1 MSSTVSSYT
10 PVSTSGQITYS
21 GLGNGTDFDSLIKKL
36 VQVEQ
41 TRITS
46 LQTWK
51 KSWTDKQAAFQ
62 ELNTQMLTLK
72 TSLESMDSMDEF
84 MTKAVDSSNSTVVSA
99 VAGAGAEN
107 ASHEVVVNRLATAK
121 AMVTATGYASAS
133 TDINPSSS
141 DAVFAYIYK
150 GVTYSNAV
158 GANCTLTDLA
168 SIINNDPNNP
178 GVKASVSYDGS
189 KYYLQL
195 RGMDTGST
203 ASLTIA
209 SNSSLSGFANNNF
222 NTITSNASAQLKL
235 DGWPVASDSWITR
248 ETNSVT
254 DLIPGLTMTLKSTGS
269 STVVTTTDTDAIKEK
284 ITTFVEQVNLV
295 RTQIQAISRVD
306 STTKQ
311 ASLLTGNYGIQLI
324 DTNLKSAVAGLGVGF
339 DYNQDKYSTL
349 SQLGILTDAQQ
360 GSTTEGLLVI
370 NDTILDA
377 ILSSNADAVGQLFA
391 AQYVGRTNSS
401 DFSISSYIKNTTK
414 CGTYQLAYTT
424 DANGKITAATINGHA
439 AMFNSNSNLITGS
452 HGYGEA
458 GMVIRVVDTT
468 PGAHTGEVALKQG
481 KAGQLS
487 DLLGELTDSQDG
499 PLHILDDN
507 YDDITA
513 MIDDKIAYEQRR
525 ISTYAS
531 NLRKRFAKVDSL
543 LGTYDQMQSQLS
555 SQIKQLSSSSS
566 SS

>member
-10 PVSTSGQITYS
+10 PITTSGQITYS
-21 GLGNGTDFDSLIKKL
+21 GLGNGTDFDSMIKKL

-41 TRITS
+41 SRITS

-72 TSLESMDSMDEF
+72 TTLEDMDSMDEF
-84 MTKAVDSSNSTVVSA
+84 MTKTVDSSNSTVLSA

-107 ASHEVVVNRLATAK
+107 GSHEVVINRLATAK
-121 AMVTATGYASAS
+121 AMVTTTGYASAS

-141 DAVFAYIYK
+141 DAVFAYTYK
-150 GVTYSNAV
+150 GTTYTNTIGDNA
-158 GANCTLTDLA
+158 TLTDLV
-168 SIINNDPNNP
+168 SIINNDPGNP

-189 KYYLQL
+189 QYYLQL

-203 ASLTIA
+203 ASLVIA
-209 SNSSLSGFANNNF
+209 SNSTLSGFGNSDF

-235 DGWPVASDSWITR
+235 DGWPTASGSWITR
-248 ETNSVT
+248 ESNTVT

-284 ITTFVEQVNLV
+284 IETFVEQVNLV
-295 RTQIQAISRVD
+295 RTKIREISKVD

-339 DYNQDKYSTL
+339 DYDQDKYSTL
-349 SQLGILTDAQQ
+349 SQLGILTDAEQ

-370 NDTILDA
+370 DDDVLDA
-377 ILSSNADAVGQLFA
+377 VLASNADAVGQLFA
-391 AQYVGRTNSS
+391 AQYVGRTSS
-401 DFSISSYIKNTTK
+401 SEFSISSYIKNTTK
-414 CGTYQLAYTT
+414 NGTYQLSYTT
-424 DANGKITAATINGHA
+424 DASGKITAATINGHA
-439 AMFNSNSNLITGS
+439 ALFQSNSNLITGA

-468 PGAHTGEVALKQG
+468 PGTHTGEVALKQG

-531 NLRKRFAKVDSL
+531 NLRKRFAKVDSM
-543 LGTYDQMQSQLS
+543 LGTYDKMQSQLE
-555 SQIKQLSSSSS
+555 SQIKQLSSD
-566 SS
+566 

>member
-1 MSSTVSSYT
+1 MSNTVSSYT
-10 PVSTSGQITYS
+10 PITTSGQITYS
-21 GLGNGTDFDSLIKKL
+21 GLGNGTDFDSMIKKL

-41 TRITS
+41 SRITS

-72 TSLESMDSMDEF
+72 TSLEDMDSMDEF
-84 MTKAVDSSNSTVVSA
+84 MTKAVDSSDSTVVSA

-107 ASHEVVVNRLATAK
+107 GSHEVVVNRLATAK
-121 AMVTATGYASAS
+121 AMVTATGYASAT
-133 TDINPSSS
+133 TDINSSS
-141 DAVFAYIYK
+141 ADAVFAYTYK
-150 GVTYSNAV
+150 GVTYSNTV
-158 GANCTLTDLA
+158 GANVTLTDLA
-168 SIINNDPNNP
+168 SIINNDPSNP

-189 KYYLQL
+189 QYYLQL

-203 ASLTIA
+203 ASLVVA
-209 SNSSLSGFANNNF
+209 SNSTLSGFGNGDF
-222 NTITSNASAQLKL
+222 STITSNASAQLKL
-235 DGWPVASDSWITR
+235 DGWPTASGSWITR

-269 STVVTTTDTDAIKEK
+269 ATVVTTTDTDAIKEK
-284 ITTFVEQVNLV
+284 IETFVEQVNLV
-295 RTQIQAISRVD
+295 RTKIQEISRVD
-306 STTKQ
+306 STTQQ

-339 DYNQDKYSTL
+339 DYDQDKYSTL
-349 SQLGILTDAQQ
+349 SQLGILTDAEQ

-370 NDTILDA
+370 DDDVLDA
-377 ILSSNADAVGQLFA
+377 VLASNADAVGQLFA
-391 AQYVGRTNSS
+391 AQYVGRTSSS

-414 CGTYQLAYTT
+414 NGTYQLSYTT
-424 DANGKITAATINGHA
+424 DASGKITAATINGHA
-439 AMFNSNSNLITGS
+439 AMFNSNSNLITGQ
-452 HGYGEA
+452 HGYDEA

-468 PGAHTGEVALKQG
+468 PGTHTGEVGLKQG

-513 MIDDKIAYEQRR
+513 MIDNKIAYEQRR

-531 NLRKRFAKVDSL
+531 NLRKRFAKVDSM
-543 LGTYDQMQSQLS
+543 LGTYDQMQSQLE
-555 SQIKQLSSSSS
+555 SQIKQLSSD
-566 SS
+566 

>member
-10 PVSTSGQITYS
+10 PITTSGQITYS

-41 TRITS
+41 TRITT

-51 KSWTDKQAAFQ
+51 KSWTDKQTAFQ

-72 TSLESMDSMDEF
+72 TSLEDMDSMDEF
-84 MTKAVDSSNSTVVSA
+84 LTKAVDSSNTAVISA

-107 ASHEVVVNRLATAK
+107 GSHEVMGNRLATAK
-121 AMVTATGYASAS
+121 AMVTATGYASA
-133 TDINPSSS
+133 TADINPSSS
-141 DAVFAYIYK
+141 DAVFAYTYK
-150 GVTYSNAV
+150 GTTYANTVGDNA
-158 GANCTLTDLA
+158 TLTDLA
-168 SIINNDPNNP
+168 SIINNDPSNP

-203 ASLTIA
+203 ASLVIA
-209 SNSSLSGFANNNF
+209 SNTTLSGFGNGNF

-235 DGWPVASDSWITR
+235 DGWPTTSGVWISR
-248 ETNSVT
+248 ETNTVT
-254 DLIPGLTMTLKSTGS
+254 DLVPGLTMTLKSTGS
-269 STVVTTTDTDAIKEK
+269 STVVTTTDTAAIKEK
-284 ITTFVEQVNLV
+284 IENFVEQINLV
-295 RTQIQAISRVD
+295 RTKIRAISKVD

-311 ASLLTGNYGIQLI
+311 ASLLTGNYGVQLI
-324 DTNLKSAVAGLGVGF
+324 DTNLKTAVAGLGVGF
-339 DYNQDKYSTL
+339 DYDQDKYSTL

-370 NDTILDA
+370 DDKVLDA
-377 ILSSNADAVGQLFA
+377 VLSSNADAVGQLFA
-391 AQYVGRTNSS
+391 AQYIGRTSSS
-401 DFSISSYIKNTTK
+401 DFSISSYIKGTTK
-414 CGTYQLAYTT
+414 CGAYELSYTT
-424 DANGKITAATINGHA
+424 DAGGSITGATINGHA
-439 AMFNSNSNLITGS
+439 AMFHSGSNLITGA
-452 HGYGEA
+452 HGHDEA

-468 PGAHTGEVALKQG
+468 PGNHTGKVALKQG

-487 DLLGELTDSQDG
+487 DLLGELTDSKDG

-525 ISTYAS
+525 IATYAS

-543 LGTYDQMQSQLS
+543 LGTYTEMQEQLDS
-555 SQIKQLSSSSS
+555 GIEQLSSS
-566 SS
+566 

>member
-1 MSSTVSSYT
+1 MSNTVSSYSPIT
-10 PVSTSGQITYS
+10 TSGQITYS
-21 GLGNGTDFDSLIKKL
+21 GLGNGTDFDSMIKKL

-41 TRITS
+41 SRITS

-72 TSLESMDSMDEF
+72 TSLEDMDSMDEF
-84 MTKAVDSSNSTVVSA
+84 MTKAVDSSDSTVVSA

-107 ASHEVVVNRLATAK
+107 GSHEVVVNRLATAK

-133 TDINPSSS
+133 TDINSSSS
-141 DAVFAYIYK
+141 DAMFAYTYK
-150 GVTYSNAV
+150 GVTYSNTV

-168 SIINNDPNNP
+168 SIINNDPSNP

-203 ASLTIA
+203 ASLVIA
-209 SNSSLSGFANNNF
+209 SNSTLSGFGNSDF
-222 NTITSNASAQLKL
+222 STITSNASAQLKL
-235 DGWPVASDSWITR
+235 DGWPTASGSWITR

-269 STVVTTTDTDAIKEK
+269 ATVVTTTDTDAIKEK
-284 ITTFVEQVNLV
+284 IETFVEQVNLV
-295 RTQIQAISRVD
+295 RTKIQEISRVD
-306 STTKQ
+306 STTQQ

-339 DYNQDKYSTL
+339 DYDQDKYSTL
-349 SQLGILTDAQQ
+349 SQLGILTDAEQ

-370 NDTILDA
+370 DDDVLDA
-377 ILSSNADAVGQLFA
+377 VLASNADAVGQLFA
-391 AQYVGRTNSS
+391 AQYVGRTSSS

-414 CGTYQLAYTT
+414 NGTYKLSYTT
-424 DANGKITAATINGHA
+424 DASGKITAATINGHA
-439 AMFNSNSNLITGS
+439 AMFNSNSNLITGA
-452 HGYGEA
+452 HGYDEA

-468 PGAHTGEVALKQG
+468 PGTHTGEVGLKQG

-531 NLRKRFAKVDSL
+531 NLRKRFAKVDSM
-543 LGTYDQMQSQLS
+543 LGTYDQMQSQLE
-555 SQIKQLSSSSS
+555 SQIKQLSSD
-566 SS
+566 

>member
-1 MSSTVSSYT
+1 MSSTVSSYKPIT
-10 PVSTSGQITYS
+10 TSGQITYS
-21 GLGNGTDFDSLIKKL
+21 GLGNGTDFDSMIKKL

-41 TRITS
+41 SRITS

-72 TSLESMDSMDEF
+72 TTLGEMDSMDEF
-84 MTKAVDSSNSTVVSA
+84 MTKAVDSSNSTVLSA

-107 ASHEVVVNRLATAK
+107 ASHDIVVNRLATAK
-121 AMVTATGYASAS
+121 AMVTTTGYDSA
-133 TDINPSSS
+133 TADINPSSS
-141 DAVFAYIYK
+141 DAVFAYTYK
-150 GVTYSNAV
+150 GVSYSSTV
-158 GANCTLTDLA
+158 GANATLTDLTN
-168 SIINNDPNNP
+168 IINNDPSNP

-203 ASLTIA
+203 ASLVIA
-209 SNSSLSGFANNNF
+209 SNSTLSGFGSGDF
-222 NTITSNASAQLKL
+222 STITSNASAQLKL
-235 DGWPVASDSWITR
+235 DGWPTASGVWITR
-248 ETNSVT
+248 ESNTVT
-254 DLIPGLTMTLKSTGS
+254 DLVPGLTMTLKSTGS

-284 ITTFVEQVNLV
+284 IETFVEQINLV
-295 RTQIQAISRVD
+295 RAKIQEISKVD
-306 STTKQ
+306 STTQQ

-339 DYNQDKYSTL
+339 DYDQDTFSTL

-360 GSTTEGLLVI
+360 GSVTEGQLVI
-370 NDTILDA
+370 DDD
-377 ILSSNADAVGQLFA
+377 ILSAKLASNADAVGQLFA
-391 AQYVGRTNSS
+391 AQYIGRTSSS

-414 CGTYQLAYTT
+414 CGTYQLSYTT
-424 DANGKITAATINGHA
+424 DASGKITAATINGHNA
-439 AMFNSNSNLITGS
+439 SFNSNSNLITGQY
-452 HGYGEA
+452 GYAEA

-468 PGAHTGEVALKQG
+468 PGVHSGEVGLKQG

-487 DLLGELTDSQDG
+487 DLLGELTDETDG

-531 NLRKRFAKVDSL
+531 NLRKRFAKVDSM
-543 LGTYDQMQSQLS
+543 LGTYDKMQSQLE
-555 SQIKQLSSSSS
+555 SQIKQLSSSS
-566 SS
+566 

>member
-1 MSSTVSSYT
+1 MSNTVSSYSPIT
-10 PVSTSGQITYS
+10 TSGQITYS
-21 GLGNGTDFDSLIKKL
+21 GLGNGTDFDSMIKKL

-41 TRITS
+41 SRITS

-72 TSLESMDSMDEF
+72 TTLEEMDSMDEF
-84 MTKAVDSSNSTVVSA
+84 MTKTVDSSNSTVLSA

-107 ASHEVVVNRLATAK
+107 GSHEVVVNRLATAK
-121 AMVTATGYASAS
+121 AMVTTTGYASAS

-141 DAVFAYIYK
+141 DAVFAYTYK
-150 GVTYSNAV
+150 GTTYTNTIGDNA
-158 GANCTLTDLA
+158 TLTDLV
-168 SIINNDPNNP
+168 SIINNDPGNP

-189 KYYLQL
+189 QYYLQL

-203 ASLTIA
+203 ASLVIA
-209 SNSSLSGFANNNF
+209 SNSTLSGFGNSDF
-222 NTITSNASAQLKL
+222 STITSNASAQLKL
-235 DGWPVASDSWITR
+235 DGWPTASGSWITR
-248 ETNSVT
+248 ESNTVT

-284 ITTFVEQVNLV
+284 IETFVEQVNLV
-295 RTQIQAISRVD
+295 RTKIREISKVD

-339 DYNQDKYSTL
+339 DYDQDKYSTL

-370 NDTILDA
+370 DDDVLDA
-377 ILSSNADAVGQLFA
+377 VLSSNADAVGQLFA
-391 AQYVGRTNSS
+391 AQYVGRTSS
-401 DFSISSYIKNTTK
+401 SEFSISSYIKNTTK
-414 CGTYQLAYTT
+414 NGTYQLSYTT
-424 DANGKITAATINGHA
+424 DASGKITAATINGHA
-439 AMFNSNSNLITGS
+439 AMFNSNSNLITGA
-452 HGYGEA
+452 HGYDEA

-468 PGAHTGEVALKQG
+468 PGTHTGEVALKQG

-513 MIDDKIAYEQRR
+513 MIDEKIAYEQRR

-531 NLRKRFAKVDSL
+531 NLRKRFAKVDSM
-543 LGTYDQMQSQLS
+543 LGTYDKMQSQLE
-555 SQIKQLSSSSS
+555 SQIKQLSSD
-566 SS
+566 

>member
-1 MSSTVSSYT
+1 MSNTVSSYSPIT
-10 PVSTSGQITYS
+10 TSGQITYS
-21 GLGNGTDFDSLIKKL
+21 GLGNGTDFDSMIKKL

-41 TRITS
+41 SRITS

-72 TSLESMDSMDEF
+72 TTLEDMDSMDEF
-84 MTKAVDSSNSTVVSA
+84 MTKAVDSSDSTVLSA

-121 AMVTATGYASAS
+121 AMVTATGYTSAS

-141 DAVFAYIYK
+141 DAVFAYTYK
-150 GVTYSNAV
+150 GVSYSNAV

-168 SIINNDPNNP
+168 SIINNDPGNP

-203 ASLTIA
+203 ASLVVA
-209 SNSSLSGFANNNF
+209 SNSTLSGFGNANF

-235 DGWPVASDSWITR
+235 DGWPTASGTWITR
-248 ETNSVT
+248 ETNTVT
-254 DLIPGLTMTLKSTGS
+254 DLVPGLTMTLKSTGS
-269 STVVTTTDTDAIKEK
+269 TTVVTTTDTDAIKEK
-284 ITTFVEQVNLV
+284 IETFVEQINLV
-295 RTQIQAISRVD
+295 RTKIRAISKVD
-306 STTKQ
+306 STTQQ

-339 DYNQDKYSTL
+339 DYDQDKYSTL

-370 NDTILDA
+370 DDDVLDA

-391 AQYVGRTNSS
+391 AQYVGRTSSS

-414 CGTYQLAYTT
+414 NGAYQLSYTT
-424 DANGKITAATINGHA
+424 DASGKITAATINGHA

-452 HGYGEA
+452 HGYDEA

-468 PGAHTGEVALKQG
+468 PGTHTGEVALKQG

-531 NLRKRFAKVDSL
+531 NLRKRFAKVDSM
-543 LGTYDQMQSQLS
+543 LGTYDKMQSQLE
-555 SQIKQLSSSSS
+555 SQIKQLSSD
-566 SS
+566 

>member
-1 MSSTVSSYT
+1 MSNTVSSYSPIT
-10 PVSTSGQITYS
+10 TSGQITYS
-21 GLGNGTDFDSLIKKL
+21 GLGNGTDFDSMIKKL

-41 TRITS
+41 SRITS

-72 TSLESMDSMDEF
+72 TTLEEMDSMDEF
-84 MTKAVDSSNSTVVSA
+84 MTKTVDSSNSTVLSA

-107 ASHEVVVNRLATAK
+107 GSHEVVVNRLATAK
-121 AMVTATGYASAS
+121 AMVTTTGYASAS

-141 DAVFAYIYK
+141 DAVFAYTYK
-150 GVTYSNAV
+150 GTTYTNTIGDNA
-158 GANCTLTDLA
+158 TLTDLV
-168 SIINNDPNNP
+168 SIINNDPGNP

-189 KYYLQL
+189 QYYLQL

-203 ASLTIA
+203 ASLVIA
-209 SNSSLSGFANNNF
+209 SNSTLSGFGNSDF
-222 NTITSNASAQLKL
+222 STITSNASAQLKL
-235 DGWPVASDSWITR
+235 DGWPTASGSWITR
-248 ETNSVT
+248 ESNTVT

-284 ITTFVEQVNLV
+284 IETFVEQVNLV
-295 RTQIQAISRVD
+295 RTKIREISKVD

-324 DTNLKSAVAGLGVGF
+324 DTNLKNAVAGLGVGF
-339 DYNQDKYSTL
+339 DYDQDKYSTL

-370 NDTILDA
+370 DDDVLDA
-377 ILSSNADAVGQLFA
+377 VLSSNADAVGQLFA
-391 AQYVGRTNSS
+391 AQYVGRTSS
-401 DFSISSYIKNTTK
+401 SEFSISSYIKNTTK
-414 CGTYQLAYTT
+414 NGTYQLSYTT
-424 DANGKITAATINGHA
+424 DASGKITAATINGHA
-439 AMFNSNSNLITGS
+439 AMFNSNSNLITGA
-452 HGYGEA
+452 HGYDEA

-468 PGAHTGEVALKQG
+468 PGTHTGEVALKQG

-513 MIDDKIAYEQRR
+513 MIDEKIAYEQRR

-531 NLRKRFAKVDSL
+531 NLRKRFAKVDSM
-543 LGTYDQMQSQLS
+543 LGTYDKMQSQLE
-555 SQIKQLSSSSS
+555 SQIKQLSSD
-566 SS
+566 

>member
-1 MSSTVSSYT
+1 MSNTVSSYSPIT
-10 PVSTSGQITYS
+10 TSGQITYS
-21 GLGNGTDFDSLIKKL
+21 GLGNGTDFDSMIKKL

-41 TRITS
+41 SRITS

-72 TSLESMDSMDEF
+72 TTLEDMDSMDEF

-107 ASHEVVVNRLATAK
+107 GSHEVVVNRLATAK
-121 AMVTATGYASAS
+121 SMVTATGYASAT

-141 DAVFAYIYK
+141 DVVFAYVYK
-150 GVTYSNAV
+150 GVAYSNAI

-189 KYYLQL
+189 NYYLQL

-209 SNSSLSGFANNNF
+209 SNSTLSGFGNANF
-222 NTITSNASAQLKL
+222 NNITSNASAQLKV
-235 DGWPVASDSWITR
+235 DGWPTASGTWITR
-248 ETNSVT
+248 ESNTVT
-254 DLIPGLTMTLKSTGS
+254 DLVPGLTMTLKSTGS

-284 ITTFVEQVNLV
+284 IETFVEQVNLV
-295 RTQIQAISRVD
+295 RTKIREISKVD
-306 STTKQ
+306 STTQQ

-324 DTNLKSAVAGLGVGF
+324 DTNLKNAVAGIGVGF
-339 DYNQDKYSTL
+339 DYDQDKYSTL
-349 SQLGILTDAQQ
+349 SQLGILTDAEQ

-370 NDTILDA
+370 DDDVLDA

-391 AQYVGRTNSS
+391 AQYVGRTSSS
-401 DFSISSYIKNTTK
+401 DFSIASYIKNTTK
-414 CGTYQLAYTT
+414 NGTYQLSYTT
-424 DANGKITAATINGHA
+424 DASGKITAATINGHA
-439 AMFNSNSNLITGS
+439 AMFSSNSNLITGQ

-468 PGAHTGEVALKQG
+468 PGTHTGEVGLKQG

-531 NLRKRFAKVDSL
+531 NLRKRFAKVDSM
-543 LGTYDQMQSQLS
+543 LGTYDQMQSQLE
-555 SQIKQLSSSSS
+555 SQIKQLSSSS
-566 SS
+566 

>member
-1 MSSTVSSYT
+1 MSSTVTSYKPIT
-10 PVSTSGQITYS
+10 TSGQITYS
-21 GLGNGTDFDSLIKKL
+21 GLGNGTDFDSMIKKL

-62 ELNTQMLTLK
+62 ELNTEMLSLK
-72 TSLESMDSMDEF
+72 TTLGTMDSMDEF
-84 MTKAVDSSNSTVVSA
+84 MTKAVDSSDSTVVTA
-99 VAGAGAEN
+99 VATAGAEN
-107 ASHEVVVNRLATAK
+107 GTHQLTVNRLATAK
-121 AMVTATGYASAS
+121 AMVTTTGYASAT
-133 TDINPSSS
+133 TDINSSSS
-141 DAVFAYIYK
+141 DVVFAYTYK
-150 GVTYSNAV
+150 GVSYSNAV
-158 GANCTLTDLA
+158 GANSTLNDLV
-168 SIINNDPNNP
+168 SIINNDPSNP

-203 ASLTIA
+203 ASLVVA
-209 SNSSLSGFANNNF
+209 SNSTLSGFTNSDF
-222 NTITSNASAQLKL
+222 STITSNASAQLKL
-235 DGWPVASDSWITR
+235 DGWPAAANTWISR
-248 ETNSVT
+248 ESNSVT
-254 DLIPGLTMTLKSTGS
+254 DLVNGVTLTLKSTGS
-269 STVVTTTDTDAIKEK
+269 STLAVTTDTSAIKEK
-284 ITTFVEQVNLV
+284 IQTFVEQMNSV
-295 RTQIQAISRVD
+295 RTMIQDISKVD

-324 DTNLKSAVAGLGVGF
+324 DTNLKTAVAGLGIGF
-339 DYNQDKYSTL
+339 DYDQDKYSTL

-370 NDTILDA
+370 DDTVLDA
-377 ILSSNADAVGQLFA
+377 VLASNADAVGQLFA
-391 AQYVGRTNSS
+391 AQNIGRTSSS

-414 CGTYQLAYTT
+414 PGSYQLSYTT
-424 DANGKITAATINGHA
+424 DASGKITAATINGHPA
-439 AMFNSNSNLITGS
+439 TFSSNANTITGQ
-452 HGYGEA
+452 HGYDEA
-458 GMVIRVVDTT
+458 GLVIRVVDTT
-468 PGAHTGEVALKQG
+468 PGVHTGEVGLKQG
-481 KAGQLS
+481 KAGQLN

-566 SS
+566 